1 MALRFA
7 LPVAAVA
14 LTLGMAGEIYA
25 QSSSSTQ
32 MRPAQAP
39 APTRCDELL
48 QQVEIEMPSTLG
60 LRVAAAQSDIQEA
73 RELCSSGQEDEGAAI
88 LQGVLNDMHEGG

>member
-1 MALRFA
+1 MALRLV

-14 LTLGMAGEIYA
+14 LALGMAGEIYA

-32 MRPAQAP
+32 VRPAQAP
-39 APTRCDELL
+39 APSRCDNLL
-48 QQVEIEMPSTLG
+48 QQVEIEMPSAVG
-60 LRVAAAQSDIQEA
+60 LRVHAAESDVQEA

-88 LQGVLNDMHEGG
+88 LQGVLNDLHEGG